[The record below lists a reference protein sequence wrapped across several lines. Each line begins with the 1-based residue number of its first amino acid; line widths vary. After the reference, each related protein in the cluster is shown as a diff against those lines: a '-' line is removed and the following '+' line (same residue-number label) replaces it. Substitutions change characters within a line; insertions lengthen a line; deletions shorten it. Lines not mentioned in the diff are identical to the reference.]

1 MNNTEIAHIDNQLWT
16 PVRTK
21 VKREKKL
28 AEYCLANN
36 IIHYLPLRLSI
47 KRYNK
52 KNVTFN
58 VPMFP
63 GYIFCNLSTD
73 IYKILVKSHHVLFR
87 VGMDTAIESLLISE
101 LNALKIFENISTEK
115 ELTIKPEIVEGKE
128 ITITAGTL
136 AGVSGIITRR
146 NEKEMV
152 TVNIEI
158 LGQSVTVE
166 SDIGDIEINK
176 D

>member
-1 MNNTEIAHIDNQLWT
+1 MNETEIVHIDDQLWT

-28 AEYCLANN
+28 AEYCKANN
-36 IIHYLPLRLSI
+36 IVYYLPLRLSI

-63 GYIFCNLSTD
+63 GYIFCNISAE
-73 IYKILVKSHHVLFR
+73 IYKTLVKSHHVLFR
-87 VGMDTAIESLLISE
+87 VGMDIATESQLISE
-101 LNALKIFENISTEK
+101 LNALKILESISTEK
-115 ELTIKPEIVEGKE
+115 ELAIKPEIVTGQKITVTTGPLSGVEGIVKIRNGKE
-128 ITITAGTL
+128 LVTI
-136 AGVSGIITRR
+136 
-146 NEKEMV
+146 
-152 TVNIEI
+152 NIEI

-166 SDIGDIEINK
+166 SDIGDVELTK

>member
-1 MNNTEIAHIDNQLWT
+1 MSNTEILHIDNQLWT

-47 KRYNK
+47 KRYDK
-52 KNVTFN
+52 KNVTFH

-63 GYIFCNLSTD
+63 GYFFCNLSSE
-73 IYKILVKSHHVLFR
+73 IFKLLLKSHNVLYR
-87 VGMDTAIESLLISE
+87 VDMDTGTEPQLINE
-101 LNALKIFENISTEK
+101 LNALIILEKISAEK
-115 ELTIKPEIVEGKE
+115 EIIIKPEIVQGKKV
-128 ITITAGTL
+128 TVTTGPLT
-136 AGVSGIITRR
+136 GVLGIIKRR
-146 NEKEMV
+146 KNKEAV
-152 TVNIEI
+152 TINIEI

-166 SDIGDIEINK
+166 SDIGDIELSK